1 MGKKAAEALDIDYD
15 ELADYLHAHHSVY
28 MQVDSDVYYLTDAN
42 YEAWRAQDTSLRNSK
57 NHFVDCSDLVNTVDE
72 FLALPFV
79 NGQTIKDVFS
89 HARFYESIKGAKES

>member
-1 MGKKAAEALDIDYD
+1 M
-15 ELADYLHAHHSVY
+15 
-28 MQVDSDVYYLTDAN
+28 
-42 YEAWRAQDTSLRNSK
+42 
-57 NHFVDCSDLVNTVDE
+57 DCSDLVNTVDE